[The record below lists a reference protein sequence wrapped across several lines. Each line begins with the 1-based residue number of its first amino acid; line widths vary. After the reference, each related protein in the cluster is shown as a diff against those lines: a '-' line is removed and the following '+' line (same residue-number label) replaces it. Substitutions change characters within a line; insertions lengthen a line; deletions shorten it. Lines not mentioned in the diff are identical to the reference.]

1 MEYVRGSLYWTSVR
15 PINGLRHFVC
25 VNELFDKGNL
35 KLFLVSVIDIEV
47 NLIVSKIELENSR
60 SWKLG
65 WLDLK
70 KSESITQDYIAFK
83 ASKNFSEPT
92 KLLLNESSEFKLS

>member
-1 MEYVRGSLYWTSVR
+1 MNLYWTSVR

-25 VNELFDKGNL
+25 VNELLFKGDL
-35 KLFLVSVIDIEV
+35 KLLLVSVIDIEV
-47 NLIVSKIELENSR
+47 NLIVSKNELENSG

-65 WLDLK
+65 WLELN

-83 ASKNFSEPT
+83 GSKNFSEPT
-92 KLLLNESSEFKLS
+92 KLLLNDLSKFKLS

>member
-1 MEYVRGSLYWTSVR
+1 M

-25 VNELFDKGNL
+25 VNQFLFEGDL
-35 KLFLVSVIDIEV
+35 KILLVSVIDIEV
-47 NLIVSKIELENSR
+47 NLIVSKNELENSS

-65 WLDLK
+65 WLELS

-83 ASKNFSEPT
+83 GSKNFSEPSQ
-92 KLLLNESSEFKLS
+92 LLLNNSSKFKLS

>member
-1 MEYVRGSLYWTSVR
+1 MNLYWTSIK

-25 VNELFDKGNL
+25 VNELLVKGNL
-35 KLFLVSVIDIEV
+35 KLLLVSVIDIEV
-47 NLIVSKIELENSR
+47 NLIVSKNELENSG

-65 WLDLK
+65 WLELN

-83 ASKNFSEPT
+83 GSKNFSEQT
-92 KLLLNESSEFKLS
+92 QLLLNDSSKFKVS

>member
-1 MEYVRGSLYWTSVR
+1 MNLYWTSVR

-25 VNELFDKGNL
+25 VNELLLNDEL
-35 KLFLVSVIDIEV
+35 KLLLVSVIDIEV
-47 NLIVSKIELENSR
+47 NLIVSKNELENSG

-65 WLDLK
+65 WLELN

-83 ASKNFSEPT
+83 GSKNFSEQT
-92 KLLLNESSEFKLS
+92 QLLLNDSSKFKVS

>member
-1 MEYVRGSLYWTSVR
+1 MNLYWTSIK

-25 VNELFDKGNL
+25 VNELLVNGNL
-35 KLFLVSVIDIEV
+35 KLLLVSVIDIEV
-47 NLIVSKIELENSR
+47 NLIVSKNELENSG

-65 WLDLK
+65 WLELN

-83 ASKNFSEPT
+83 GSKNFSKRT
-92 KLLLNESSEFKLS
+92 QLLLNDSSKFKLS

>member
-1 MEYVRGSLYWTSVR
+1 MNLYWTSVR

-25 VNELFDKGNL
+25 VNESLCKGDLNL
-35 KLFLVSVIDIEV
+35 LLVSVIDIEV
-47 NLIVSKIELENSR
+47 NLIVSKNELENSG

-65 WLDLK
+65 WLELN

-83 ASKNFSEPT
+83 ESKNFSEPT
-92 KLLLNESSEFKLS
+92 KLLLNDSSKFKLA